1 MQAFSN
7 YNSSILYLYFV
18 RLIERNFGLRNCLPR
33 LRTSSFDETVAT
45 SRQSGIACFA
55 KFKIQSDGLIS
66 MRTTNILH
74 FVSQDYVLRPT
85 VPPIVFSFHL
95 SFSYVFTG
103 LESYL
108 KSAGV
113 CSVAVPIAL
122 WRLKAEYRVE
132 RWFRPQVPANR
143 ENVLLVWRS

>member
-1 MQAFSN
+1 
-7 YNSSILYLYFV
+7 
-18 RLIERNFGLRNCLPR
+18 
-33 LRTSSFDETVAT
+33 
-45 SRQSGIACFA
+45 
-55 KFKIQSDGLIS
+55 

-95 SFSYVFTG
+95 SSSYVFTG